1 MAILLWL
8 LPPVLVTCAAM
19 AWAAWAGRGRPALN
33 ERSEA
38 AQARAQERFAEA
50 LARPLPGGQAMG
62 PGTGRPARRTGGPST
77 GVAFRRTGR
86 RNLPSR

>member
-8 LPPVLVTCAAM
+8 LPPVLVTGAAM
-19 AWAAWAGRGRPALN
+19 VWAAWAGRSRPALN

-38 AQARAQERFAEA
+38 AQARAQQRFADA
-50 LARPLPGGQAMG
+50 IARPLPEASS
-62 PGTGRPARRTGGPST
+62 TGRTGGRST

-86 RNLPSR
+86 RNLPTR